1 MKARKVKG
9 LDPEGTLA
17 DNVEKIIR
25 VRLDELHSFM
35 PAALDPANVEDLHDM
50 RIAAKR
56 LRYILEHTEHCFG
69 PYAAT
74 GTKRARDI
82 QDLVGEIHD
91 CDVAL
96 PRVLA
101 LAAELRT
108 HAAADVRVRAGDAKD
123 LEPRLVADA
132 PNADSHRGLQS
143 MAVYLEARRSLLFE
157 RFVELWTQLA
167 RDGFRARLEFA
178 ISERAPLT
186 AASREG
192 NGAVPADALPS
203 SMQQTP

>member
-1 MKARKVKG
+1 MKARRVKG
-9 LDPEGTLA
+9 LDPDGRLA
-17 DNVEKIIR
+17 DNVERIVR
-25 VRLDELHSFM
+25 VRIDELHSFV
-35 PAALDPANVEDLHDM
+35 PAALDPANVEELHDM

-56 LRYILEHTEHCFG
+56 LRYVLEHTEHCFG

-96 PRVLA
+96 PRVLELIGELRGEA
-101 LAAELRT
+101 AAE
-108 HAAADVRVRAGDAKD
+108 VRARAGDAKD
-123 LEPRLVADA
+123 LAPRLVADA
-132 PNADSHRGLQS
+132 PNADAYRGLES
-143 MAVYLEARRSLLFE
+143 MAVYLEARRALLFD
-157 RFVELWTQLA
+157 RFLDLWTQLS

-186 AASREG
+186 EGSQEG
-192 NGAVPADALPS
+192 NGAVPPQALPS
-203 SMQQTP
+203 SVQTP